1 LPDWGAIFEIRSN
14 YCGVKMQKLLGRN
27 PRSLELF
34 QKIYSFAGF
43 GGKNSD
49 VNRL

>member
-1 LPDWGAIFEIRSN
+1 
-14 YCGVKMQKLLGRN
+14 MQKLLGRN

-49 VNRL
+49 VNRLWETGIKVKS